1 VSEDDRPDEPASE
14 QFLVRLEPEVER
26 WQRERLIG
34 ARQATAILARYGLR
48 PPAAVRAWRVGRLA
62 SIVAILGAILVG
74 VGIILLIASNRQEFD
89 LPRGLKV
96 GLIMGTVV
104 FLYAVGYV
112 LRYELRFTAVGSAII
127 FLGTIFYGAAV
138 FLVGQIYN
146 VQPNEPRLF
155 LYWFVGVIPLAYL
168 ARSSAIFALSA
179 LVAAAGLGMQAAVWM
194 EDGGSSQV
202 SAIRILA
209 LYGILGPLYYALAH
223 VHAGLPPLRDL
234 HRPLQVIG
242 LVTTFAAL
250 CGLGFTNLFDLFD
263 LGDEPIPDLLD
274 RLVLVYSL
282 LASATVASFV
292 AALYLWRRSLASL
305 PYEAAAGLS
314 LLGLAFA
321 TAYLPIKEPE
331 PYIVLYN
338 VLLLAALLG
347 TVAVGVARDRETY
360 VNIGLAFFAILVLIR
375 YFDWASG
382 LLDRSV
388 VFLGTGALVLAGAA
402 LLENYRRRLLRQMRS
417 G

>member
-1 VSEDDRPDEPASE
+1 MSEDDRPDEPASDE
-14 QFLVRLEPEVER
+14 FLARLEPEVER

-48 PPAAVRAWRVGRLA
+48 PPAAVRAWRIGRLT
-62 SIVAILGAILVG
+62 SILAILGAILVG

-112 LRYELRFTAVGSAII
+112 LRYELRFPLVGQAIT
-127 FLGTIFYGAAV
+127 FLGAVFYGAAV

-146 VQPNEPRLF
+146 VQPNEPRLL

-168 ARSSAIFALSA
+168 ARSSAILALSA

-209 LYGILGPLYYALAH
+209 LYGILGPLYYALAY
-223 VHAGLPPLRDL
+223 VHAGLPSLRDL
-234 HRPLQVIG
+234 HRPLQIIG
-242 LVTTFAAL
+242 LVTALAAL
-250 CGLGFTNLFDLFD
+250 YGLGFTALFDL
-263 LGDEPIPDLLD
+263 EHERVADLLG
-274 RLVLVYSL
+274 RLALVYSL
-282 LASATVASFV
+282 LAGATVASFA
-292 AALYLWRRSLASL
+292 AALYFSRRSLASL
-305 PYEAAAGLS
+305 PYEAAAGLA
-314 LLGLAFA
+314 LVGLAFA
-321 TAYLPIKEPE
+321 TAYIPIDERE
-331 PYIVLYN
+331 PYAVFYN
-338 VLLLAALLG
+338 VLLLATLL
-347 TVAVGVARDRETY
+347 ASISVGVAQDREAY
-360 VNIGLAFFAILVLIR
+360 VNIGLAFFAVLVVTR

-382 LLDRSV
+382 LFDRSM
-388 VFLGTGALVLAGAA
+388 VFLGAGALVLAGAS
-402 LLENYRRRLLRQMRS
+402 LLESYRRRLLRQMRS